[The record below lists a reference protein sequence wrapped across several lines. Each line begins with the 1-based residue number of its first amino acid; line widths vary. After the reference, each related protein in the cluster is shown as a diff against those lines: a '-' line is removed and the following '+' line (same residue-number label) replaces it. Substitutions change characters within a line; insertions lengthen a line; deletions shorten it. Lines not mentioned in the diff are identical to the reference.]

1 MRTRAAAAILAAAA
15 LVALVLPGGAA
26 ATKAYKQPAAVATEL
41 DGRGTNG
48 FQFFLFSG
56 DTGFTVFSTS
66 KDVGE
71 GADTSVNYFEAA
83 RRKRADAADG
93 SLDVKIGGL
102 GHFRGHFVAI
112 STKTEKPSKICKGE
126 PTTTEKGY
134 FVGSFK
140 FHGERGYTTIDAHRL
155 SGSVTHIGAQTCKL
169 TEPEEHR
176 SPRQEKA
183 QEKREEG
190 GFRLVAANSGAQTL
204 FEASREEAPPELH
217 VMPTNYG
224 ATVAGRKVGKF
235 RVSYDASVF
244 NFASDG
250 AETFRVPNLAEPLSE
265 AIIEPAAPFSGTAT
279 FHLETPK
286 KASWTGDLAVELPG
300 LGTVPLTGPKIAAGL
315 CHGPDCTKT
324 LPRLAQRALEARGGD
339 LSTYVVGGAA
349 TAKAP
354 ERQSIR

>member
-1 MRTRAAAAILAAAA
+1 VRTRAAAAILAAAA
-15 LVALVLPGGAA
+15 LVALVLPAGAA
-26 ATKAYKQPAAVATEL
+26 ATKTYKQPAALATEL
-41 DGRGTNG
+41 DGHGTNG

-71 GADTSVNYFEAA
+71 GAETSVNYFEAA

-93 SLDVKIGGL
+93 SLDVKIGRL

-112 STKTEKPSKICKGE
+112 STKTEKPSKICEGK
-126 PTTTEKGY
+126 PTTTEKGH

-140 FHGERGYTTIDAHRL
+140 FHGERGYTTIDAHLL

-190 GFRLVAANSGAQTL
+190 GFRLVAANSGARTL

-224 ATVAGRKVGKF
+224 ATVAGGKVGKF

-244 NFASDG
+244 NFGSDG
-250 AETFRVPNLAEPLSE
+250 AESFRVPNLAEPLSE

-300 LGTVPLTGPKIAAGL
+300 LGTVPLTGLKIAAGL
-315 CHGPDCTKT
+315 CHGSDCTKT

-339 LSTYVVGGAA
+339 LSTYFVGDDTVA
-349 TAKAP
+349 AP